1 MTSLTDDLFSQ
12 LSGPALQQIA
22 GQLGAGQAQT
32 AGAVAAALPMILGAM
47 GRNTA
52 QPQGA
57 DALLGALGRDHA
69 GAGGLGDILGAVLG
83 GQQDRQTEGE
93 KVLRTERYYG
103 EVSRSFQLPSD
114 IDEANAKARYDNG
127 VLCLTLP
134 KKISSAPQRLT
145 VE

>member
-1 MTSLTDDLFSQ
+1 MNSLMTRGSLFDDFFKDVAPGFFVKPLHGDPLPSASQIRIDVKETDKDFTV
-12 LSGPALQQIA
+12 
-22 GQLGAGQAQT
+22 QADMP
-32 AGAVAAALPMILGAM
+32 GVSKE
-47 GRNTA
+47 
-52 QPQGA
+52 
-57 DALLGALGRDHA
+57 
-69 GAGGLGDILGAVLG
+69 DIHVSVEGSIVTLRAEIR
-83 GQQDRQTEGE
+83 QQDRQTEGE

-134 KKISSAPQRLT
+134 KKISSAPQRMT

>member
-1 MTSLTDDLFSQ
+1 MNSLMTRGSLFDDFFKDVAPGFFVKPLHGDPLPSASQIRIDVKETDKDF
-12 LSGPALQQIA
+12 IV
-22 GQLGAGQAQT
+22 QADMP
-32 AGAVAAALPMILGAM
+32 GVSKE
-47 GRNTA
+47 
-52 QPQGA
+52 
-57 DALLGALGRDHA
+57 
-69 GAGGLGDILGAVLG
+69 DIHVSVEGSIVTLRAEIR
-83 GQQDRQTEGE
+83 QQDRQTEGE

>member
-1 MTSLTDDLFSQ
+1 MNSLMTRGSLFDDFFKDVAPGFFVKPLHGDPLPSTSQIRIDVKETDKDFTV
-12 LSGPALQQIA
+12 
-22 GQLGAGQAQT
+22 QADMP
-32 AGAVAAALPMILGAM
+32 GVSKE
-47 GRNTA
+47 
-52 QPQGA
+52 
-57 DALLGALGRDHA
+57 
-69 GAGGLGDILGAVLG
+69 DIHVSVEGSIVTLRAEIR
-83 GQQDRQTEGE
+83 QQDRQTEGE

>member
-1 MTSLTDDLFSQ
+1 MANVPSRSNLFDDFFKEFAPGFFIKPLHGDPLPSASQ
-12 LSGPALQQIA
+12 IRIDVSESD
-22 GQLGAGQAQT
+22 
-32 AGAVAAALPMILGAM
+32 AAYTVLAEVPGV
-47 GRNTA
+47 GKE
-52 QPQGA
+52 
-57 DALLGALGRDHA
+57 
-69 GAGGLGDILGAVLG
+69 DIHVSIDGSVVTLRAEVK
-83 GQQDRQTEGE
+83 QQDRATSGE

>member
-1 MTSLTDDLFSQ
+1 MNSLMTRGSLFDDFFKDVAPGFTVKPLHGDPLPSASQIRIDVKETDKDFTV
-12 LSGPALQQIA
+12 
-22 GQLGAGQAQT
+22 QA
-32 AGAVAAALPMILGAM
+32 
-47 GRNTA
+47 
-52 QPQGA
+52 
-57 DALLGALGRDHA
+57 
-69 GAGGLGDILGAVLG
+69 DIPGVSKEDIHVSVEGSIVTLRAEIR
-83 GQQDRQTEGE
+83 QQDRQTEGE

>member
-1 MTSLTDDLFSQ
+1 MNTLMTRGSLFDDFFKDVAPGFFIKPLHGDPLPSASQIRIDVKETDKEFTV
-12 LSGPALQQIA
+12 
-22 GQLGAGQAQT
+22 QAEIP
-32 AGAVAAALPMILGAM
+32 GVAKE
-47 GRNTA
+47 
-52 QPQGA
+52 
-57 DALLGALGRDHA
+57 
-69 GAGGLGDILGAVLG
+69 DIHVSVDGSIVTLRAEIR
-83 GQQDRQTEGE
+83 QQDRQTEGE

>member
-1 MTSLTDDLFSQ
+1 MNSLMTRGSLFDDFFKDVAPGFFVKPLHGDPLPSASQIRIDVKETDKDFTV
-12 LSGPALQQIA
+12 
-22 GQLGAGQAQT
+22 QA
-32 AGAVAAALPMILGAM
+32 
-47 GRNTA
+47 
-52 QPQGA
+52 
-57 DALLGALGRDHA
+57 
-69 GAGGLGDILGAVLG
+69 DIPGVSKEGIHVSVEGSIVTLRAEIR
-83 GQQDRQTEGE
+83 QQDRQTEGE